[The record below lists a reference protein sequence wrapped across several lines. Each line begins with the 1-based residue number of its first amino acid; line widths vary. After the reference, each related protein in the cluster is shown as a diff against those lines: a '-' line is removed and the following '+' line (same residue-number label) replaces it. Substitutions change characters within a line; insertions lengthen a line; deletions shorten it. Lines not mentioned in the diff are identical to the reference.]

1 MPLTVLVKNERSFY
15 ERDMAKLSEE
25 QRLARRQQILNAGW
39 RCFERN
45 GLHATRMDDI
55 IAEAELS
62 AGAVYSYFKNKDD
75 LIRAA
80 LTTSMTGLSERL
92 RPMLE
97 SEEPPPPVILLEG
110 IAAAVEDYT
119 KRDGF
124 DLKRL
129 ALLGWAE
136 SQRDET
142 LKGIMHAFYTGF
154 VAQLAGCV
162 SRWKKA
168 GLVTS
173 SASDDHIAR
182 ALLALVLGYVVQ
194 AAVVGGI
201 DPKILREGVEGL
213 MASTP
218 RRLKS

>member
-1 MPLTVLVKNERSFY
+1 
-15 ERDMAKLSEE
+15 MAKLSKQ
-25 QRLARRQQILNAGW
+25 QRLVRRQQILNAGW
-39 RCFERN
+39 RCFDRN

-55 IAEAELS
+55 IADAGLS

-75 LIRAA
+75 LIRTA
-80 LTTSMTGLSERL
+80 LTTSMTGLAERL

-97 SEEPPPPVILLEG
+97 SETPPPPATLLEG
-110 IAAAVEDYT
+110 IVAAVEDFT

-124 DLKRL
+124 DLKRI

-142 LKGIMHAFYTGF
+142 LKGIMQDFYAAFI
-154 VAQLAGCV
+154 AQLAGCV

-168 GLVTS
+168 DLVIQS
-173 SASDDHIAR
+173 VNDDHIAR
-182 ALLALVLGYVVQ
+182 ALLALVVGYVVQ

-201 DPKILREGVEGL
+201 NPKILGQGVEGL
-213 MASTP
+213 VSSLP
-218 RRLKS
+218 RQLNG

>member
-1 MPLTVLVKNERSFY
+1 
-15 ERDMAKLSEE
+15 MAKLSEE

-45 GLHATRMDDI
+45 GLHATRMDDV
-55 IAEAELS
+55 IAEAGLS

-80 LTTSMTGLSERL
+80 LTTSMTGLAERL

-97 SEEPPPPVILLEG
+97 SSDPHPPASLLEH
-110 IAAAVEDYT
+110 IVAAVEDYT
-119 KRDGF
+119 KREGF
-124 DLKRL
+124 DLKRI

-136 SQRDET
+136 SQRDAE
-142 LKGIMHAFYTGF
+142 LKEIMRTFYSAFVT
-154 VAQLAGCV
+154 QLAGCV

-168 GLVTS
+168 GLVRA
-173 SASDDHIAR
+173 SANDNHVAR
-182 ALLALVLGYVVQ
+182 ALLALVVGYVVQ

-201 DPKILREGVEGL
+201 RPKTLRQGVEGL
-213 MASTP
+213 ALSLP
-218 RRLKS
+218 REIE